1 MHQFMLR
8 RYQKKKWWIDLI
20 ADVSEDSAILRKCP
34 QFPYNRVFQLH
45 YGK

>member
-20 ADVSEDSAILRKCP
+20 AVSKNSAILRKCP